1 MYAIV
6 DKICVNIISTLYQ
19 YLFVSIVMA
28 ALFMLL
34 YTEWKK
40 IELKAVLCNWINEF
54 KKSKE
59 YRRIYMLAVYICLI
73 LFRTIFCRQIWGN
86 PIGNVLGN
94 WSFHF
99 SDGTL
104 STELIENIFLFI
116 PFSMLMLW
124 ALKDKILKGKK
135 GFLKIC
141 YRTVKI
147 SFLFS
152 LSIEVCQIIL
162 RVGTFQ
168 ISDLVTNTA
177 GGLIGGIIY
186 WSYYKLKT
194 TKASSRHISI
204 E

>member
-1 MYAIV
+1 MHAIV
-6 DKICVNIISTLYQ
+6 DRICVNIISALYQ

-34 YTEWKK
+34 YMECKK
-40 IELKAVLCNWINEF
+40 IGLKAVFYNWINEF

-59 YRRIYMLAVYICLI
+59 YRRIYALAVYTCLI

-86 PIGNVLGN
+86 PIGDVLGN
-94 WSFHF
+94 WSLHF

-116 PFSMLMLW
+116 PFSMLVLW
-124 ALKDKILKGKK
+124 ALEDKILKGRKD
-135 GFLKIC
+135 FLQIC
-141 YRTVKI
+141 YGTIKI

-152 LSIEVCQIIL
+152 LGIELCQIVL

-168 ISDLVTNTA
+168 ISDLVTNTG

-186 WSYYKLKT
+186 WIHYKL
-194 TKASSRHISI
+194 RNRD
-204 E
+204 

>member
-1 MYAIV
+1 MHAIV
-6 DKICVNIISTLYQ
+6 DRICVNIISALYQ
-19 YLFVSIVMA
+19 SLFVSIVMA

-34 YTEWKK
+34 YMECKK
-40 IELKAVLCNWINEF
+40 IGLKAVFYNWINEF

-59 YRRIYMLAVYICLI
+59 YRRIYALAVYTCLI

-86 PIGNVLGN
+86 PIGDVLGN
-94 WSFHF
+94 WSLHF

-116 PFSMLMLW
+116 PFSMLVLW
-124 ALKDKILKGKK
+124 ALEDKILKGRKD
-135 GFLKIC
+135 FLQIC
-141 YRTVKI
+141 YGTIKI

-152 LSIEVCQIIL
+152 LGIELCQIVL

-168 ISDLVTNTA
+168 ISDLVTNTG

-186 WSYYKLKT
+186 WIHYKL
-194 TKASSRHISI
+194 RNR

>member
-1 MYAIV
+1 MHAIV
-6 DKICVNIISTLYQ
+6 DRICVNIISALYQ

-34 YTEWKK
+34 YMECKK
-40 IELKAVLCNWINEF
+40 IGLKAVFYNWINEF

-59 YRRIYMLAVYICLI
+59 YRRIYALAVYTCLI

-86 PIGNVLGN
+86 PIGDVLGN
-94 WSFHF
+94 WSLHF

-116 PFSMLMLW
+116 PFSMLVLW
-124 ALKDKILKGKK
+124 ALEDKILKGRKD
-135 GFLKIC
+135 FLQIC
-141 YRTVKI
+141 YGTIKI

-152 LSIEVCQIIL
+152 LGIELCQMVL

-168 ISDLVTNTA
+168 ISDLVTNTG

-186 WSYYKLKT
+186 WIHYKL
-194 TKASSRHISI
+194 RNR

>member
-1 MYAIV
+1 MYAII
-6 DKICVNIISTLYQ
+6 DRICVNIISALYQ
-19 YLFVSIVMA
+19 YLFVSVVMA
-28 ALFMLL
+28 TLFMLL

-40 IELKAVLCNWINEF
+40 IGLKAVFYNWINEF

-59 YRRIYMLAVYICLI
+59 YRRIYVLAIYTCLI

-86 PIGNVLGN
+86 PISDVLGN

-116 PFSMLMLW
+116 PFSILALW
-124 ALKDKILKGKK
+124 VLEDKILEEKK
-135 GFLKIC
+135 EFLQIC
-141 YRTVKI
+141 YRTIKI
-147 SFLFS
+147 SFSFS
-152 LSIEVCQIIL
+152 LGIELCQIIL

-177 GGLIGGIIY
+177 GGLIGGILY
-186 WSYYKLKT
+186 WSYCKLKIR
-194 TKASSRHISI
+194 K
-204 E
+204 

>member
-1 MYAIV
+1 MHAIV
-6 DKICVNIISTLYQ
+6 DRICVNIISALYQ

-34 YTEWKK
+34 YMECKK
-40 IELKAVLCNWINEF
+40 IGLKAVFYNWINEF

-59 YRRIYMLAVYICLI
+59 YRRIYALAVYTCLI

-86 PIGNVLGN
+86 PIGDVLGN
-94 WSFHF
+94 CSLHF

-116 PFSMLMLW
+116 PFSMLVLW
-124 ALKDKILKGKK
+124 ALEDKILKGRKD
-135 GFLKIC
+135 FLQIC
-141 YRTVKI
+141 YGTIKI

-152 LSIEVCQIIL
+152 LGIELCQIVL

-168 ISDLVTNTA
+168 ISDLVTNTG

-186 WSYYKLKT
+186 WIHYKL
-194 TKASSRHISI
+194 RNR

>member
-1 MYAIV
+1 MHAIV
-6 DKICVNIISTLYQ
+6 DRICVNIISALYQ

-34 YTEWKK
+34 YMEYKK
-40 IELKAVLCNWINEF
+40 IGLKAVFYNWINEF

-59 YRRIYMLAVYICLI
+59 YRRIYALAVYTCLI

-86 PIGNVLGN
+86 PIGDVLGN
-94 WSFHF
+94 WSLHF

-116 PFSMLMLW
+116 PFSMLVLC
-124 ALKDKILKGKK
+124 ALEDKILKGRKD
-135 GFLKIC
+135 FLQIC
-141 YRTVKI
+141 YGTIKI

-152 LSIEVCQIIL
+152 LGIELCQIVL

-168 ISDLVTNTA
+168 ISDLVTNTG

-186 WSYYKLKT
+186 WIHYKL
-194 TKASSRHISI
+194 RNR

>member
-1 MYAIV
+1 MHAIV
-6 DKICVNIISTLYQ
+6 DRICVNIISALYQ

-34 YTEWKK
+34 YMECKK
-40 IELKAVLCNWINEF
+40 IGLKAVFYNWINEF

-59 YRRIYMLAVYICLI
+59 YRRIYALAVYTCLI

-86 PIGNVLGN
+86 PIGDVLGN
-94 WSFHF
+94 WRLHF

-116 PFSMLMLW
+116 PFSMLVLW
-124 ALKDKILKGKK
+124 ALEDKILKGRKD
-135 GFLKIC
+135 FLQIC
-141 YRTVKI
+141 YGTIKI

-152 LSIEVCQIIL
+152 LGIELCQIVL

-168 ISDLVTNTA
+168 ISDLVTNTG

-186 WSYYKLKT
+186 WIHYKL
-194 TKASSRHISI
+194 RNR

>member
-6 DKICVNIISTLYQ
+6 DNICVNIISTLYQ

-34 YTEWKK
+34 YMEYKK
-40 IELKAVLCNWINEF
+40 IGLKAVFYNWINEF

-59 YRRIYMLAVYICLI
+59 YRRIYALAVYTCLI

-86 PIGNVLGN
+86 PIGDVLGN
-94 WSFHF
+94 WSLHF

-116 PFSMLMLW
+116 PFSMLVLW
-124 ALKDKILKGKK
+124 ALEDKILKGRKD
-135 GFLKIC
+135 FLQIC
-141 YRTVKI
+141 YGTIKI

-152 LSIEVCQIIL
+152 LGIELCQIVL

-168 ISDLVTNTA
+168 ISDLVTNTG

-186 WSYYKLKT
+186 WIHYKL
-194 TKASSRHISI
+194 RNR

>member
-1 MYAIV
+1 MYAII
-6 DKICVNIISTLYQ
+6 DRICVNIISALYQ

-28 ALFMLL
+28 ALFMVL
-34 YTEWKK
+34 YIEWKK
-40 IELKAVLCNWINEF
+40 IGLKAVFYNWINEF

-59 YRRIYMLAVYICLI
+59 YRRIYILAVYTCLI

-86 PIGNVLGN
+86 PISNVLGN

-104 STELIENIFLFI
+104 STELIENIFLFV
-116 PFSMLMLW
+116 PFSILMLW

-135 GFLKIC
+135 EFWQIC
-141 YRTVKI
+141 YRTIKI
-147 SFLFS
+147 SFSFS
-152 LSIEVCQIIL
+152 LGIELCQIIL

-194 TKASSRHISI
+194 TRARNDR
-204 E
+204 

>member
-1 MYAIV
+1 MHAIV
-6 DKICVNIISTLYQ
+6 DRICVNIISALYQ

-34 YTEWKK
+34 YMECKK
-40 IELKAVLCNWINEF
+40 IGLKAVFYNWINEF

-59 YRRIYMLAVYICLI
+59 YRRIYALAVYTCLI

-86 PIGNVLGN
+86 PIGDVLGN
-94 WSFHF
+94 WSLHF

-104 STELIENIFLFI
+104 STELIENIFQFI
-116 PFSMLMLW
+116 PFSMLVLW
-124 ALKDKILKGKK
+124 ALEDKILKGRKD
-135 GFLKIC
+135 FLQIC
-141 YRTVKI
+141 YGTIKI

-152 LSIEVCQIIL
+152 LGIELCQIVL

-168 ISDLVTNTA
+168 ISDLVTNTG

-186 WSYYKLKT
+186 WIHYKL
-194 TKASSRHISI
+194 RNR

>member
-1 MYAIV
+1 MHAIV
-6 DKICVNIISTLYQ
+6 DRICVNIISALYQ

-34 YTEWKK
+34 YMECKK
-40 IELKAVLCNWINEF
+40 IGLKAVFYNWINEF

-59 YRRIYMLAVYICLI
+59 YRRIYALAVYTCLI

-86 PIGNVLGN
+86 PIGDVLGN
-94 WSFHF
+94 WSLHF

-116 PFSMLMLW
+116 PFSMLVLW
-124 ALKDKILKGKK
+124 ALEDKILKGRKD
-135 GFLKIC
+135 FLQIC
-141 YRTVKI
+141 YGTIKI

-152 LSIEVCQIIL
+152 LGIELCQIVL

-168 ISDLVTNTA
+168 ISDLVTNTG
-177 GGLIGGIIY
+177 GGLIDGIIY
-186 WSYYKLKT
+186 WIHYKL
-194 TKASSRHISI
+194 RNR

>member
-1 MYAIV
+1 MHAIV
-6 DKICVNIISTLYQ
+6 DRICVNIISALYQ

-34 YTEWKK
+34 YMECKK
-40 IELKAVLCNWINEF
+40 IGLKAVFYNWINEF

-59 YRRIYMLAVYICLI
+59 YRRIYALAVYTCLI

-86 PIGNVLGN
+86 PIGDVLGN
-94 WSFHF
+94 WSLHF

-116 PFSMLMLW
+116 PFSMLVLW
-124 ALKDKILKGKK
+124 ALEDKILKGRKD
-135 GFLKIC
+135 FLQIC
-141 YRTVKI
+141 YGTIKI

-152 LSIEVCQIIL
+152 LGIELCQIVL

-168 ISDLVTNTA
+168 ISDLVTNTG

-186 WSYYKLKT
+186 WIHYKL
-194 TKASSRHISI
+194 RNR

>member
-1 MYAIV
+1 MHAIV
-6 DKICVNIISTLYQ
+6 DRICVNIISALYQ

-34 YTEWKK
+34 YMECKK
-40 IELKAVLCNWINEF
+40 IGLKAVFYNWINEF

-59 YRRIYMLAVYICLI
+59 YRRIYALAVYTCLI

-86 PIGNVLGN
+86 PIGDVLGN
-94 WSFHF
+94 WSLHF

-104 STELIENIFLFI
+104 SIELIENIFLFI
-116 PFSMLMLW
+116 PFSMLVLW
-124 ALKDKILKGKK
+124 ALEDKILKGRKD
-135 GFLKIC
+135 FLQIC
-141 YRTVKI
+141 YGTIKI

-152 LSIEVCQIIL
+152 LGIELCQIVL

-168 ISDLVTNTA
+168 ISDLVTNTG

-186 WSYYKLKT
+186 WIHYKL
-194 TKASSRHISI
+194 RNR

>member
-1 MYAIV
+1 MHAIV
-6 DKICVNIISTLYQ
+6 DRICVNIISALYQ

-34 YTEWKK
+34 YMECKK
-40 IELKAVLCNWINEF
+40 IGLKAVFYNWINEF

-59 YRRIYMLAVYICLI
+59 YRRIYALAVYTCLI

-86 PIGNVLGN
+86 PIGDVLGN
-94 WSFHF
+94 WSLHF

-116 PFSMLMLW
+116 PFSMLVLW
-124 ALKDKILKGKK
+124 ALEDKILKGRKD
-135 GFLKIC
+135 FLQIC
-141 YRTVKI
+141 YGTIKI

-152 LSIEVCQIIL
+152 VGIELCQIVL

-168 ISDLVTNTA
+168 ISDLVTNTG

-186 WSYYKLKT
+186 WIHYKL
-194 TKASSRHISI
+194 RNR

>member
-1 MYAIV
+1 MHAIV
-6 DKICVNIISTLYQ
+6 DRICVNIISALYQ

-34 YTEWKK
+34 YMECKK
-40 IELKAVLCNWINEF
+40 IGLKAVFYNWINEF

-59 YRRIYMLAVYICLI
+59 YRRIYALAVYTCLI

-86 PIGNVLGN
+86 PIGDVLGN
-94 WSFHF
+94 WSLHF

-116 PFSMLMLW
+116 PFSMLVLW
-124 ALKDKILKGKK
+124 ALEDKILKGRKD
-135 GFLKIC
+135 FLQIC
-141 YRTVKI
+141 YGTIKI

-152 LSIEVCQIIL
+152 LGIESCQIVL

-168 ISDLVTNTA
+168 ISDLVTNTG

-186 WSYYKLKT
+186 WIHYKL
-194 TKASSRHISI
+194 RNR

>member
-1 MYAIV
+1 MHAIV
-6 DKICVNIISTLYQ
+6 DRICVNIISALYQ

-34 YTEWKK
+34 YMECKK
-40 IELKAVLCNWINEF
+40 IGLKAVFYNWINEF

-59 YRRIYMLAVYICLI
+59 YRRIYALAVYTCLI

-86 PIGNVLGN
+86 PIGDVLGN
-94 WSFHF
+94 WSLHF

-116 PFSMLMLW
+116 PFSMLVLW
-124 ALKDKILKGKK
+124 ALEDKILQGRKD
-135 GFLKIC
+135 FLQIC
-141 YRTVKI
+141 YGTIKI

-152 LSIEVCQIIL
+152 LGIELCQIVL

-168 ISDLVTNTA
+168 ISDLVTNTG

-186 WSYYKLKT
+186 WIHYKL
-194 TKASSRHISI
+194 RNR

>member
-1 MYAIV
+1 MHAIV
-6 DKICVNIISTLYQ
+6 DRICVNIISALYQ

-28 ALFMLL
+28 VLFMLL
-34 YTEWKK
+34 YMECKK
-40 IELKAVLCNWINEF
+40 IGLKAVFYNWINEF

-59 YRRIYMLAVYICLI
+59 YRRIYALAVYTCLI

-86 PIGNVLGN
+86 PIGDVLGN
-94 WSFHF
+94 WSLHF

-116 PFSMLMLW
+116 PFSMLVLW
-124 ALKDKILKGKK
+124 ALEDKILKGRKD
-135 GFLKIC
+135 FLQIC
-141 YRTVKI
+141 YGTIKI

-152 LSIEVCQIIL
+152 LGIELCQIVL

-168 ISDLVTNTA
+168 ISDLVTNTG

-186 WSYYKLKT
+186 WIHYKL
-194 TKASSRHISI
+194 RNR

>member
-1 MYAIV
+1 MHAIV
-6 DKICVNIISTLYQ
+6 DRICVNIISALYQ

-34 YTEWKK
+34 YMECKK
-40 IELKAVLCNWINEF
+40 IGLKAVFYNWINEL

-59 YRRIYMLAVYICLI
+59 YRRIYALAVYTCLI

-86 PIGNVLGN
+86 PIGDVLGN
-94 WSFHF
+94 WSLHF

-116 PFSMLMLW
+116 PFSMLVLW
-124 ALKDKILKGKK
+124 ALEDKILKGRKD
-135 GFLKIC
+135 FLQIC
-141 YRTVKI
+141 YGTIKI

-152 LSIEVCQIIL
+152 LGIELCQIVL

-168 ISDLVTNTA
+168 ISDLVTNTG

-186 WSYYKLKT
+186 WIHYKL
-194 TKASSRHISI
+194 RNR

>member
-1 MYAIV
+1 MHAIV
-6 DKICVNIISTLYQ
+6 DRICVNIISALYQ
-19 YLFVSIVMA
+19 YLLVSIVMA

-34 YTEWKK
+34 YMEYKK
-40 IELKAVLCNWINEF
+40 IGLKAVFYNWINEF

-59 YRRIYMLAVYICLI
+59 YRRIYALAVYTCLI

-86 PIGNVLGN
+86 PIGDVLGN
-94 WSFHF
+94 WSLHF

-116 PFSMLMLW
+116 PFSMLVLW
-124 ALKDKILKGKK
+124 ALEDKILKGRKD
-135 GFLKIC
+135 FLQIC
-141 YRTVKI
+141 YGTIKI

-152 LSIEVCQIIL
+152 LGIELCQIVL

-168 ISDLVTNTA
+168 ISDLVTNTG

-186 WSYYKLKT
+186 WIHYKL
-194 TKASSRHISI
+194 RNR

>member
-1 MYAIV
+1 MHAIV
-6 DKICVNIISTLYQ
+6 DRICVNIISALYQ

-34 YTEWKK
+34 YMEYKK
-40 IELKAVLCNWINEF
+40 IGLKAVFYNWINEF

-59 YRRIYMLAVYICLI
+59 YRRIYALAVYTCLI

-86 PIGNVLGN
+86 PIGDVLGN
-94 WSFHF
+94 WSLHF

-116 PFSMLMLW
+116 PFSMLVLW
-124 ALKDKILKGKK
+124 ALEDKILKGRKD
-135 GFLKIC
+135 FLQIC
-141 YRTVKI
+141 YGTIKI

-152 LSIEVCQIIL
+152 LGIELCQIVL

-168 ISDLVTNTA
+168 ISDLVTNTG

-186 WSYYKLKT
+186 WIHYKL
-194 TKASSRHISI
+194 RNR

>member
-1 MYAIV
+1 MHAIV
-6 DKICVNIISTLYQ
+6 DRICVNMISALYQ

-34 YTEWKK
+34 YMECKK
-40 IELKAVLCNWINEF
+40 IGLKAVFYNWINEF

-59 YRRIYMLAVYICLI
+59 YRRIYALAVYTCLI

-86 PIGNVLGN
+86 PIGDVLGN
-94 WSFHF
+94 WSLHF

-116 PFSMLMLW
+116 PFSMLVLW
-124 ALKDKILKGKK
+124 ALEDKILKGRKD
-135 GFLKIC
+135 FLQIC
-141 YRTVKI
+141 YGTIKI

-152 LSIEVCQIIL
+152 LGIELCQIVL

-168 ISDLVTNTA
+168 ISDLVTNTG

-186 WSYYKLKT
+186 WIHYKL
-194 TKASSRHISI
+194 RNR

>member
-1 MYAIV
+1 MHAIV
-6 DKICVNIISTLYQ
+6 DRICVNIISALYQ

-34 YTEWKK
+34 YMEYKK
-40 IELKAVLCNWINEF
+40 IGLKAVFYNWINEF

-59 YRRIYMLAVYICLI
+59 YRRIYALAVYTCLI

-86 PIGNVLGN
+86 PIGDVLGN
-94 WSFHF
+94 WSLHF

-116 PFSMLMLW
+116 PFSMLVLW
-124 ALKDKILKGKK
+124 ALEDKLLKGRKD
-135 GFLKIC
+135 FLQIC
-141 YRTVKI
+141 YGTIKI

-152 LSIEVCQIIL
+152 LGIELCQIVL

-168 ISDLVTNTA
+168 ISDLVTNTG

-186 WSYYKLKT
+186 WIHYKL
-194 TKASSRHISI
+194 RNR

>member
-1 MYAIV
+1 MHAIV
-6 DKICVNIISTLYQ
+6 DRICVNIISALYQ

-34 YTEWKK
+34 YMECKK
-40 IELKAVLCNWINEF
+40 IGLKDVFYNWINEF

-59 YRRIYMLAVYICLI
+59 YRRIYALAVYTCLI

-86 PIGNVLGN
+86 PIGDVLGN
-94 WSFHF
+94 WSLHF

-116 PFSMLMLW
+116 PFSMLVLW
-124 ALKDKILKGKK
+124 ALEDKILKGRKD
-135 GFLKIC
+135 FLQIC
-141 YRTVKI
+141 YGTIKI

-152 LSIEVCQIIL
+152 LGIELCQIVL

-168 ISDLVTNTA
+168 ISDLVTNTG

-186 WSYYKLKT
+186 WIHYKL
-194 TKASSRHISI
+194 RNR